1 MLGFILFNM
10 LFNENKSNSKG
21 SKYIPYPPKSLI
33 KLTKKYYKNKPITLK

>member
-10 LFNENKSNSKG
+10 LFNDTKSKSTG

-33 KLTKKYYKNKPITLK
+33 ELTKKNKKKNK

>member
-10 LFNENKSNSKG
+10 LFNETKSNSRG

-33 KLTKKYYKNKPITLK
+33 KLTKKYYKNKAITLK

>member
-10 LFNENKSNSKG
+10 LFNDSKRYSKG

-33 KLTKKYYKNKPITLK
+33 EVTKKYNKKNK

>member
-10 LFNENKSNSKG
+10 LFNDNKSNSKG

-33 KLTKKYYKNKPITLK
+33 EATKKYYKKQNKKAP